1 MLDQLTVFQSRILAN
16 WNNIVEWSLTR
27 YKILVARTTKKGYFM
42 QHNMDD
48 FQLLQLHLV
57 VHATSQSFF
66 LSRQLG

>member
-16 WNNIVEWSLTR
+16 WNNIVEWSFTR
-27 YKILVARTTKKGYFM
+27 NKILVARTTKKGYFM

-48 FQLLQLHLV
+48 FRLLQLHLV

-66 LSRQLG
+66 YLDS

>member
-1 MLDQLTVFQSRILAN
+1 MLDQLFFKVAFLQTE
-16 WNNIVEWSLTR
+16 IVEWSLTR

-42 QHNMDD
+42 QHSMDD
-48 FQLLQLHLV
+48 FRLLQLHLV